1 MTTRPTTDAQRRC
14 RGLTLIE
21 VTLATVVA
29 GIALAA
35 AMTAISQAAI
45 YKVSADSDTSTAVEL
60 ANGLHV
66 LALSLPKDTWD
77 GSKATSSIDLDTFED
92 LTGASFKPPITAN
105 RVVHADLPDWSQAVT
120 LSKVALDDPSRTAI
134 DSDGQRT
141 LWQMRIVISDGAEVQ
156 GDFSWW
162 IEP

>member
-1 MTTRPTTDAQRRC
+1 MTTRKTSDALRRC

-35 AMTAISQAAI
+35 AMTAISQAAV
-45 YKVSADSDTSTAVEL
+45 YKVSADSDTTTAVEL

-66 LALSLPKDTWD
+66 LALTLPKDTWD
-77 GSKATSSIDLDTFED
+77 GSKATSSVDLDTFED
-92 LTGASFKPPITAN
+92 LTGATFSPPITAN
-105 RVVHADLPDWSQAVT
+105 RVVHADLSDWSQAVT
-120 LSKVALDDPSRTAI
+120 LSKVALDDPSRAAI
-134 DSDGQRT
+134 DSDGKRT
-141 LWQMRIVISDGAEVQ
+141 LWQMRIVVSEGAEVK